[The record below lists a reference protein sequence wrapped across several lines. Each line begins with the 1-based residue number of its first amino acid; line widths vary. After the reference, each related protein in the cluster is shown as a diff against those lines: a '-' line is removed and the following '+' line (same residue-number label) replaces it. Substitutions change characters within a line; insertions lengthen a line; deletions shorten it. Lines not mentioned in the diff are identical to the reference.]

1 MDFLALHY
9 YGECTGEAFDS
20 YIKGWADAYRMP
32 IWVTEFSCY
41 KGTTEDN
48 MKFMQEALPSIVNA
62 SQYLER
68 YAWFATRTSTMK
80 GSYDGCSLFDEQGTT
95 TPLGH
100 FYAGLP
106 PVLPRNSL

>member
-41 KGTTEDN
+41 KGTTDDN
-48 MKFMQEALPSIVNA
+48 MKFMQEALPSIANA
-62 SQYLER
+62 YCDVENTVCGAADAVCDRRKCRLR
-68 YAWFATRTSTMK
+68 
-80 GSYDGCSLFDEQGTT
+80 
-95 TPLGH
+95 
-100 FYAGLP
+100 
-106 PVLPRNSL
+106 